1 VRIRPEAPADR
12 EAIAAVTSAAFGKE
26 DEARLVDAIRASDR
40 FVGHLMLSYVDLAAR
55 RVLELAPMSV
65 SPDHQRRGVGSALV
79 RQALRR
85 ADARGEP
92 IVLGWGIPR
101 TTRASASG
109 RLRVSASR
117 RPTRRSR
124 MTSSWPCH

>member
-1 VRIRPEAPADR
+1 
-12 EAIAAVTSAAFGKE
+12 VTSAAFGKE

-40 FVGHLMLSYVDLAAR
+40 FVPELSLVADRDGEIVGHLMLSYVDLAAR